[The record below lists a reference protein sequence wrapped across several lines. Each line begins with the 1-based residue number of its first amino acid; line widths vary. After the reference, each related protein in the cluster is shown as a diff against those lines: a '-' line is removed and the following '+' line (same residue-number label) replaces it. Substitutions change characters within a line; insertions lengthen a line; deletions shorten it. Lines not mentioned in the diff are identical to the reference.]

1 MCSAGALK
9 CSRCQGMEAC
19 GSTGTAFL
27 CLGLCLCTRSHTHTP
42 PSFCV
47 HGSVMPNPSSH
58 SQLGPMHGASGCDL
72 HGHPSGGLSVPKLA
86 VHGPRPVLQPQV
98 QATGGG
104 CSGTRSV
111 RPPFESRTSLPHK
124 HTHIQAHTRT
134 YTHARTSPWGGLSI
148 SSWSC
153 PHTKVLLTCCFA
165 VSFGCQDAIELTS
178 VPVAPPV
185 SVQLD
190 NMKAMASL
198 DKGAKSNGP
207 PPACCEPARF
217 TLLLTTHAHTALS
230 LYLMHFPT
238 PPMWASCSALPLPI
252 MHPSQQSLFERW
264 RVDRA
269 GHWALGSGNGLG
281 VAPAHCMQ

>member
-1 MCSAGALK
+1 
-9 CSRCQGMEAC
+9 
-19 GSTGTAFL
+19 
-27 CLGLCLCTRSHTHTP
+27 
-42 PSFCV
+42 
-47 HGSVMPNPSSH
+47 MPNPSSH

-207 PPACCEPARF
+207 
-217 TLLLTTHAHTALS
+217 LLLVVNQSDSRFCLLHMHTPLFLSISCISQPLPCGRHAVLS
-230 LYLMHFPT
+230 LYP
-238 PPMWASCSALPLPI
+238 SCTHRS
-252 MHPSQQSLFERW
+252 
-264 RVDRA
+264 RVCSKGGEWIGLGT
-269 GHWALGSGNGLG
+269 GHWAVETGLG
-281 VAPAHCMQ
+281 